1 MPGEWLMCVWHAAGA
16 RDKSGR
22 ATPAAIRNITE
33 EQVGMWYL
41 CVLQM
46 GKKCHVG
53 FGRAWTVTGK
63 KFC

>member
-1 MPGEWLMCVWHAAGA
+1 MCVWHAAGA

-46 GKKCHVG
+46 GKKCHVC
-53 FGRAWTVTGK
+53 FDRAWTATG
-63 KFC
+63 

>member
-1 MPGEWLMCVWHAAGA
+1 MVDVRVACGRSTH
-16 RDKSGR
+16 KSGR

-53 FGRAWTVTGK
+53 FGRVWTATG
-63 KFC
+63 